1 MSFKRQNAV
10 TSSNAITDVTF
21 DHFSVVN
28 DVNAARPFRTVT
40 LLFHIT
46 QFFNIG
52 CIGEVCSN
60 MQYTYIHVYAQWKF
74 FNKHMLNKMTSN
86 DLLMVL

>member
-1 MSFKRQNAV
+1 MFRKRLHVFVTSFKRQNDV
-10 TSSNAITDVTF
+10 TPSNAITDATF

-28 DVNAARPFRTVT
+28 DDKAARAFRTVT

-52 CIGEVCSN
+52 CIGEVC
-60 MQYTYIHVYAQWKF
+60 
-74 FNKHMLNKMTSN
+74 LNLCFRAKIETN
-86 DLLMVL
+86 